1 MNPTELIGPPS
12 PLGYPAPYWFLVTF
26 KVLGFTLHMGPMH
39 VWFAGILIAMIAARW
54 GSPEAHRWSARLMRQ
69 MPVIIALGVNFG
81 IVPLLFTQV
90 AYYRVFYPAT
100 ILMAWPWFSIIILL
114 TFAYYGVYIYAS
126 GVKEGAAL
134 TPFKRAAGWVS
145 AILFIAIG
153 FLFSNGFS
161 LMTNLSAWPT
171 LWQSTSVAGAPL
183 GTALNTS
190 DPTLLPRWLM
200 MFGLALTTVAAY
212 TVFDAGVL
220 ARRQSA
226 EYRAWAGNFALQLYT
241 VGLIWFALMGA
252 WYTFGTWPTE
262 VRARLFASPWIILT
276 ALTALAPG
284 VPWLLILF
292 QRRQVTQTL
301 AILTGL
307 AQFGVLALNAISRQV
322 VQNLELSKFLD
333 VTAEPVNLQLSPLVV
348 FLILFIAGL
357 GVVAWMIMSIKPKTT
372 MNSPKSHSGASRR

>member
-39 VWFAGILIAMIAARW
+39 LWFAGILLAMVLARW
-54 GSPEAHRWSARLMRQ
+54 GGPEAQRWSARLMRQ

-100 ILMAWPWFSIIILL
+100 ILMAWPWFLIIILL
-114 TFAYYGVYIYAS
+114 TFAYYGVYIYVTGLKDSA
-126 GVKEGAAL
+126 VL

-145 AILFIAIG
+145 AILFIVIG

-161 LMTNLSAWPT
+161 LMTHLSAWPQ
-171 LWQSTSVAGAPL
+171 LWQETSVAGAPL

-212 TVFDAGVL
+212 TVFDAGVF
-220 ARRQSA
+220 ARRESA
-226 EYRAWAGNFALQLYT
+226 HYKSWAGGFAFKLYT
-241 VGLIWFALMGA
+241 VGLIWFAAMGS
-252 WYTFGTWPTE
+252 WYVFGTWPADA
-262 VRARLFASPWIILT
+262 RAQMLSMPLVILT
-276 ALTALAPG
+276 ALTALGPG
-284 VPWLLILF
+284 LPWLLLLA
-292 QRRQVTQTL
+292 QRRQITQTL
-301 AILTGL
+301 AVLTAL
-307 AQFGVLALNAISRQV
+307 AQFGLLGLNAISRQIL
-322 VQNLELSKFLD
+322 QNIELSKFFD
-333 VTAEPVNLQLSPLVV
+333 VTAEPVNLQLSPLIV
-348 FLILFIAGL
+348 FLMLFVAGL
-357 GVVAWMIMSIKPKTT
+357 GMVGWMLKNVLQAEREPRSE
-372 MNSPKSHSGASRR
+372 A

>member
-1 MNPTELIGPPS
+1 MNPTELIGPAS

-39 VWFAGILIAMIAARW
+39 LWFAGILVAMVVARW
-54 GSPEAHRWSARLMRQ
+54 SNPEAQRWSARLMRQ
-69 MPVIIALGVNFG
+69 MPVVIALGVNFG

-114 TFAYYGVYIYAS
+114 TFAYYGVYIYVTGLKDNA
-126 GVKEGAAL
+126 EL
-134 TPFKRAAGWVS
+134 TPLKRAAGWVS
-145 AILFIAIG
+145 ALLFIVIG

-161 LMTNLSAWPT
+161 LMTNLHAWPV

-212 TVFDAGVL
+212 TVFDAGVF
-220 ARRQSA
+220 AGRERA
-226 EYRAWAGNFALQLYT
+226 TYRAWAAGFALTLYT
-241 VGLIWFALMGA
+241 VGLIWFAAMGS
-252 WYTFGTWPTE
+252 WYVFGTWPAE
-262 VRARLFASPWIILT
+262 VRAQMFSSPLIILT
-276 ALTALAPG
+276 VLTALGPG
-284 VPWLLILF
+284 VPWLLILV
-292 QRRQVTQTL
+292 QRRQITRTL

-307 AQFGVLALNAISRQV
+307 AQVGVLALNAISRQI
-322 VQNLELSKFLD
+322 VQNIELSKFLD
-333 VTAEPVNLQLSPLVV
+333 VTAEPVNLQLSPLIV
-348 FLILFIAGL
+348 FLVLFVAGL
-357 GVVAWMIMSIKPKTT
+357 GVVLWMIEQVRRAERQPTKP
-372 MNSPKSHSGASRR
+372 